1 VVFCLKRSSF
11 TEYIEHE
18 TQHELASTLSWIA
31 FEGRSWKILHGTGSV
46 VSIKLHVCL
55 CVFLFRVYQKEKS
68 VCSSSFN
75 LDLLPPDRAFIPRWI
90 LLCSCS
96 PLDVLVSF
104 AVHLS
109 GNSWCFWREV
119 TWSFFCPQTQS
130 VKNNSGRNARRLVV
144 AAKDCCCTGHSWP
157 GATAV
162 IECRT
167 SKHSTDLYDL
177 CLSVFNCVS

>member
-1 VVFCLKRSSF
+1 MVFCLKRSSF

-119 TWSFFCPQTQS
+119 TWSFFCPQTQKVDKS
-130 VKNNSGRNARRLVV
+130 FFVDYMRDIMPCNNRPLKNWLPNGRLQQLHLSLQKP
-144 AAKDCCCTGHSWP
+144 AK
-157 GATAV
+157 
-162 IECRT
+162 
-167 SKHSTDLYDL
+167 
-177 CLSVFNCVS
+177 F